1 METLIDALKYLIVKD
16 QIEANN
22 RESFTFD
29 QYLENFK
36 NNSDAQE
43 LIRAVIDA
51 RVLSQGNVNANIL
64 DLLIIFQNRRFSNEN
79 LETFIKRMI
88 LARRNYFDQKE
99 LDFIN
104 NISL

>member
-1 METLIDALKYLIVKD
+1 MEKIIDALKYLIVKD

-29 QYLENFK
+29 HYLEHFK

-43 LIRAVIDA
+43 LIRTVIDA
-51 RVLSQGNVNANIL
+51 RILSKGNVNANIL
-64 DLLIIFQNRRFSNEN
+64 DFLIVFESRRFSNEN

-88 LARRNYFDQKE
+88 LARQNYFDQKE

>member
-1 METLIDALKYLIVKD
+1 MEKIIDALKYLIVKD

-29 QYLENFK
+29 QYLEHFK
-36 NNSDAQE
+36 NNLDAQE
-43 LIRAVIDA
+43 LIQTVVDG
-51 RVLSQGNVNANIL
+51 RVLFNVNADSTIL
-64 DLLIIFQNRRFSNEN
+64 NLLMLFQNRKFPNEN

-88 LARRNYFDQKE
+88 LSRRNYFDQKE

-104 NISL
+104 NTSL